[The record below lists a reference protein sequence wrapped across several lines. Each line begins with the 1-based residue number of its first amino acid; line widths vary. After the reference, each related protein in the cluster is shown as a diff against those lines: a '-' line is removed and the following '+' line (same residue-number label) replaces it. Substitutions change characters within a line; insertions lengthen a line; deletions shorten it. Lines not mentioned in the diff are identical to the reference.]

1 MTNFHIESTII
12 ERLREQ
18 DLNATD
24 LLQAHAK
31 KRKNEAI
38 IEYEIDDGLIKL
50 MKKHDIDIVLEILA
64 AIRKDIEM
72 HGKGFEVKIV
82 KKEQNETDN
91 RMGRR

>member
-1 MTNFHIESTII
+1 MYRIESKII
-12 ERLREQ
+12 ETLKER

-24 LLQAHAK
+24 LLQIHAK

-50 MKKHDIDIVLEILA
+50 MKKHDIDVVLEILA

-91 RMGRR
+91 RLER